1 MEEDIKE
8 KTADEIEEKNPY
20 DLERY
25 IRLCKITGMDKS
37 RAEAIEKVIAEK
49 ERYKYL
55 YQKALDNTIMS
66 DRELIKFKDT
76 TKEIRKKIEFDFNYC
91 LDDVTADLNK
101 LLGDE

>member
-1 MEEDIKE
+1 MDRLKKLINKCDECKMHECIGCEICWGDVQDI
-8 KTADEIEEKNPY
+8 ADLI
-20 DLERY
+20 D
-25 IRLCKITGMDKS
+25 
-37 RAEAIEKVIAEK
+37 EK

-76 TKEIRKKIEFDFNYC
+76 TRKIRSKIEFDDNYC